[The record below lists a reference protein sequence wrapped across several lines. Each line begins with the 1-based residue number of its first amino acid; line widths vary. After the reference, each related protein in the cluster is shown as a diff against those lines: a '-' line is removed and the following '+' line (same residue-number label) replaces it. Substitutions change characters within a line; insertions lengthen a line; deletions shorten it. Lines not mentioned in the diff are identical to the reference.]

1 MESEGELKATA
12 SPRGEGV
19 CSESESIIDVFSKFP
34 DQISHHIVSF
44 LTVTDLT
51 RFGCVSK
58 RCREL
63 CLSSPKLNFDGFSLA
78 NTSTCY
84 YRLKLLS
91 YLDRFFFHRGDS
103 RIQSFRVRW
112 FKHEEYK
119 LEEYEGEE
127 PPCFCGRDC
136 YEGTRMFTWIQNAV
150 RCKVEVLDLETDVSD
165 SDELEPLPSCVFQ
178 CETLRYLVLHVDWMI
193 LRTPS
198 FTFPSNLKY
207 LELKKIVIENEGFF
221 KWISC
226 CCKCIEELNLR
237 EVHGIETM
245 TIKSS
250 SMKKLRFSGFSVDL
264 CHINI
269 SCEKLEGLFV
279 CWYFASASNKSLNIF
294 APNLKH
300 LKWVGNM
307 VKHPNLGKFECLAD
321 AALSVNSLGDDK
333 YNVFEVLDS
342 LCRAKSLILDEA
354 TIKDNF
360 RGGSRPAP
368 LYDTFCLGMG
378 IDSFVDELIPA
389 IVFLLRG
396 MPNLF
401 NLLLMNYNLPLE
413 ALESNTSGVDIEYWK
428 LQNLAFV
435 YQLRQVTI
443 ELCNG
448 SNGIEFAKYVLEC
461 APNLEKMVIV
471 YLPQDLEKVARK
483 LEKSKISNAAAAVFF
498 QEKPIKR

>member
-1 MESEGELKATA
+1 MEGEGELKATA

-84 YRLKLLS
+84 CRLKLLS

-103 RIQSFRVRW
+103 RIQSFRVHW

-136 YEGTRMFTWIQNAV
+136 YESTRMFTWIQNAV
-150 RCKVEVLDLETDVSD
+150 RCKVEVLDLETDVYD
-165 SDELEPLPSCVFQ
+165 SEHEPLPSCVFQ
-178 CETLRYLVLHVDWMI
+178 CETLRYLVLHVNWTI

-207 LELKKIVIENEGFF
+207 LELKKIFIENEGFF

-226 CCKCIEELNLR
+226 CCKCIEELNLQ
-237 EVHGIETM
+237 EVNGIEIM

-250 SMKKLRFSGFSVDL
+250 SLKKLSFSGFSVDL

-269 SCEKLEGLFV
+269 SCEKLEGIFI
-279 CWYFASASNKSLNIF
+279 CWSFASASNKSLNIF
-294 APNLKH
+294 APNLKR
-300 LKWVGNM
+300 LNWLGNM
-307 VKHPNLGKFECLAD
+307 VKHPNLGNFECLAE
-321 AALSVNSLGDDK
+321 AILTLNSQGDDK
-333 YNVFEVLDS
+333 DNVFEVLES
-342 LCRAKSLILDEA
+342 FCRAKVLVLNEV
-354 TIKDNF
+354 TIKGHF
-360 RGGSRPAP
+360 RGGSRPTQ

-378 IDSFVDELIPA
+378 IESFVDELIPA

-401 NLLLMNYNLPLE
+401 NLVLMKYNPPLE
-413 ALESNTSGVDIEYWK
+413 APESNTSGIDIEYWK

-471 YLPQDLEKVARK
+471 HLPQDLEKVARK

-498 QEKPIKR
+498 QEKPIKI

>member
-1 MESEGELKATA
+1 MMGAHRRFRLADGLMVGTIEMAFMEGEGKLKATA

-19 CSESESIIDVFSKFP
+19 CSESESTIDVFSKFP
-34 DQISHHIVSF
+34 DQISHHIASF
-44 LTVTDLT
+44 LAVTDLT

-112 FKHEEYK
+112 LKHEEYK

-127 PPCFCGRDC
+127 PPCFCARDC

-150 RCKVEVLDLETDVSD
+150 RCKVEVLDLETDVYD
-165 SDELEPLPSCVFQ
+165 CELEPFPSCVFQ
-178 CETLRYLVLHVDWMI
+178 CETLR
-193 LRTPS
+193 
-198 FTFPSNLKY
+198 
-207 LELKKIVIENEGFF
+207 
-221 KWISC
+221 
-226 CCKCIEELNLR
+226 
-237 EVHGIETM
+237 
-245 TIKSS
+245 
-250 SMKKLRFSGFSVDL
+250 
-264 CHINI
+264 
-269 SCEKLEGLFV
+269 
-279 CWYFASASNKSLNIF
+279 
-294 APNLKH
+294 H
-300 LKWVGNM
+300 LKWIGDM

-321 AALSVNSLGDDK
+321 AELALNSQGDDK
-333 YNVFEVLDS
+333 DNVFEVLDS
-342 LCRAKSLILDEA
+342 LCRVKVLVLNEA
-354 TIKDNF
+354 TIKGHF

-368 LYDTFCLGMG
+368 LYDTFYLGMTFE
-378 IDSFVDELIPA
+378 SFVDELIPA

-401 NLLLMNYNLPLE
+401 NLILMKYNPHVE
-413 ALESNTSGVDIEYWK
+413 ASESNTSGIDIEYWK

-461 APNLEKMVIV
+461 APKLEKMVIV

-498 QEKPIKR
+498 QEKPIKI

>member
-368 LYDTFCLGMG
+368 LYDTFCLGLG

-401 NLLLMNYNLPLE
+401 NLLLMNYNLPLV
-413 ALESNTSGVDIEYWK
+413 APESNTSGIDIEYWK

>member
-1 MESEGELKATA
+1 MEGEGKLKATA

-19 CSESESIIDVFSKFP
+19 CSESESTIDVFSKFP

-112 FKHEEYK
+112 LKHEEYK

-127 PPCFCGRDC
+127 PPCFCARDC

-150 RCKVEVLDLETDVSD
+150 RCKVEVLDLETDVYD
-165 SDELEPLPSCVFQ
+165 CELEPFPSCVFQ
-178 CETLRYLVLHVDWMI
+178 CETLRYLVLHVNWTI

-198 FTFPSNLKY
+198 FTFSSNLKY

-221 KWISC
+221 KWVSC
-226 CCKCIEELNLR
+226 CCKCIEELNLQK
-237 EVHGIETM
+237 VHGIETM

-250 SMKKLRFSGFSVDL
+250 SLKKLNLSGFSIAL

-269 SCEKLEGLFV
+269 SCENLEGIYIGWTF
-279 CWYFASASNKSLNIF
+279 YSASNKSLNIF

-300 LKWVGNM
+300 LKWIGDM

-321 AALSVNSLGDDK
+321 AELALNSQGDDK
-333 YNVFEVLDS
+333 DNVFEVLDS
-342 LCRAKSLILDEA
+342 LCRVKVLVLNEA
-354 TIKDNF
+354 TIKGHF

-368 LYDTFCLGMG
+368 LYDTFYLGMTFE
-378 IDSFVDELIPA
+378 SFVDELIPA

-401 NLLLMNYNLPLE
+401 NLILMKYNPHVE
-413 ALESNTSGVDIEYWK
+413 ASESNTSGIDIEYWK

-471 YLPQDLEKVARK
+471 CLPQDLEKVARK

-498 QEKPIKR
+498 QEKPIKI

>member
-1 MESEGELKATA
+1 
-12 SPRGEGV
+12 
-19 CSESESIIDVFSKFP
+19 
-34 DQISHHIVSF
+34 
-44 LTVTDLT
+44 
-51 RFGCVSK
+51 
-58 RCREL
+58 
-63 CLSSPKLNFDGFSLA
+63 
-78 NTSTCY
+78 
-84 YRLKLLS
+84 
-91 YLDRFFFHRGDS
+91 
-103 RIQSFRVRW
+103 
-112 FKHEEYK
+112 
-119 LEEYEGEE
+119 
-127 PPCFCGRDC
+127 
-136 YEGTRMFTWIQNAV
+136 
-150 RCKVEVLDLETDVSD
+150 
-165 SDELEPLPSCVFQ
+165 
-178 CETLRYLVLHVDWMI
+178 MI

-413 ALESNTSGVDIEYWK
+413 APESNTSGVDIEYWK

-483 LEKSKISNAAAAVFF
+483 LEKSKISNAAAALFF